1 MAIVAENFVVHG
13 VFACVCRRGDFRR
26 PNAVDS
32 EFILHCAA
40 VNHACRNQI
49 KRIACVNKVCNSRRF
64 SCKYGFCTSDLKL
77 RRLFRAV
84 VVRRCDNL
92 CFDKVTTGRC
102 RNGFDKRPVGSRAIS
117 ERRRAEQCRCNG
129 HFGFFAVCPT
139 FQRQSRDLVR
149 CLGNS
154 ELQSNL
160 SCIIAVRRYPLVIC
174 FIGQFQYNVVFSYI
188 RTAFVGNNLVAIV
201 LRYYRGQFTARVD
214 LRSNGR
220 SFQLCFWLIYL
231 ACGKRGTHSR
241 QCKEDSQHTENLF
254 HIISSSY
261 FSALSGVLQCVIS
274 VMFLLIYHKKSKCIK
289 EH

>member
-1 MAIVAENFVVHG
+1 MAVVAENFVVHG
-13 VFACVCRRGDFRR
+13 VFACVCRRGYFRR

-32 EFILHCAA
+32 EFILHCTA
-40 VNHACRNQI
+40 VNNACRNQI
-49 KRIACVNKVCNSRRF
+49 KSIACVNKVCNSRRF
-64 SCKYGFCTSDLKL
+64 GCKYSFCTSDLKL

-92 CFDKVTTGRC
+92 CFNKVTAGRC
-102 RNGFDKRPVGSRAIS
+102 RNGFDKRSVGSRAVS
-117 ERRRAEQCRCNG
+117 KRRRAELRRGNG

-149 CLGNS
+149 RLGNS

-160 SCIIAVRRYPLVIC
+160 GCIIAVRRCPFVIC

-220 SFQLCFWLIYL
+220 SFQLCF
-231 ACGKRGTHSR
+231 
-241 QCKEDSQHTENLF
+241 
-254 HIISSSY
+254 
-261 FSALSGVLQCVIS
+261 
-274 VMFLLIYHKKSKCIK
+274 
-289 EH
+289 